1 MPYLVHRLHLCCF
14 TEGGIKRTRSC
25 WVRPWLSF
33 SYCNFKLFDSLIH
46 DRLIYLQF
54 DSLIHDRLIY
64 LQLERAG
71 NVVRAWYELLG
82 LCEDVAR
89 T

>member
-1 MPYLVHRLHLCCF
+1 MSTPNKFLTKY
-14 TEGGIKRTRSC
+14 TEC
-25 WVRPWLSF
+25 E
-33 SYCNFKLFDSLIH
+33 
-46 DRLIYLQF
+46 
-54 DSLIHDRLIY
+54 LIY

-71 NVVRAWYELLG
+71 NAVRAWYELLG

>member
-1 MPYLVHRLHLCCF
+1 MLVEQCALMRMFFRNDQGVRLLEH
-14 TEGGIKRTRSC
+14 
-25 WVRPWLSF
+25 VRL
-33 SYCNFKLFDSLIH
+33 LERI
-46 DRLIYLQF
+46 R
-54 DSLIHDRLIY
+54 Y

>member
-1 MPYLVHRLHLCCF
+1 MRMFFRSDQGVRLLEHVRYLER
-14 TEGGIKRTRSC
+14 IR
-25 WVRPWLSF
+25 
-33 SYCNFKLFDSLIH
+33 
-46 DRLIYLQF
+46 
-54 DSLIHDRLIY
+54 Y
-64 LQLERAG
+64 LQLERAE